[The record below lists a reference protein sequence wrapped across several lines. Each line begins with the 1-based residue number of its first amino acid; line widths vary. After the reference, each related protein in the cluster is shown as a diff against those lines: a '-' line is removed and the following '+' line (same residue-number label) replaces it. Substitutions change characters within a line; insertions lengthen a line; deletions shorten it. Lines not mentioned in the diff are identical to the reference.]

1 MSSAVLQ
8 TPGLAQV
15 LAALP
20 EARLVGG
27 AVRDALAG
35 LPVADIDL
43 ASPAPPDAVIRALE
57 AAGLRAVPT
66 GLAHGTITAVSEGR
80 PFEITSLRRDDT
92 TDGRHAAVS
101 WTDDWRQDAG
111 RRDFT
116 INAMSMD
123 RAGQVFDYFGGRDDL
138 AAGRVVFVGD
148 AAARVAEDYLRIL
161 RFFRFVARY
170 QIGAP
175 DPRAVAAV
183 EAGIPGL
190 AILSAERVWSELKRI
205 LAAPDPVPAVR
216 LMRELGVLAAI
227 LPEGAACERL
237 ADLVAGGAPPD
248 AMLRLAALLTGSHEA
263 VSARLKLSSA
273 EAGRLAGLRTG
284 GTPRPGDTAADLR
297 RMLADEPA
305 GMLIDRT
312 WLAGPRGADWVALR
326 ERLAAM
332 TKPVFPLVGRDAIAL
347 GAAPGP
353 HIGAALRE
361 TRAWWLQGG
370 CTADPASLR
379 QHLAAIL
386 GVPFWPRAR

>member
-1 MSSAVLQ
+1 
-8 TPGLAQV
+8 
-15 LAALP
+15 
-20 EARLVGG
+20 
-27 AVRDALAG
+27 
-35 LPVADIDL
+35 
-43 ASPAPPDAVIRALE
+43 
-57 AAGLRAVPT
+57 
-66 GLAHGTITAVSEGR
+66 
-80 PFEITSLRRDDT
+80 
-92 TDGRHAAVS
+92 
-101 WTDDWRQDAG
+101 
-111 RRDFT
+111 
-116 INAMSMD
+116 
-123 RAGQVFDYFGGRDDL
+123 
-138 AAGRVVFVGD
+138 
-148 AAARVAEDYLRIL
+148 
-161 RFFRFVARY
+161 
-170 QIGAP
+170 
-175 DPRAVAAV
+175 
-183 EAGIPGL
+183 
-190 AILSAERVWSELKRI
+190 
-205 LAAPDPVPAVR
+205 
-216 LMRELGVLAAI
+216 MRELGVLAAI